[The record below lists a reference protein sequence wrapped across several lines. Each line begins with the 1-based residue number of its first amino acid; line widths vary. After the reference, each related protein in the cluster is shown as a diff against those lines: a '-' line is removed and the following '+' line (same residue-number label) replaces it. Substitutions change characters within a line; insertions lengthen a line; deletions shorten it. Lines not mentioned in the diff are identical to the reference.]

1 MARLTE
7 LDPVAAALQELPR
20 GVYVIG
26 TRSGNGMTTVPADWV
41 IQVAASPV
49 LVAVSIKNGN
59 AVLHHIQEAG
69 VLTVNVLDGRATS
82 VFNSSAPPD
91 PAQFELREQSGCP
104 VLREATVWLECRVR
118 KTVPVGDHTLI
129 IARVIDGGSGSPAT
143 T

>member
-1 MARLTE
+1 MTELTE
-7 LDPVAAALQELPR
+7 LDPVATALQELPR
-20 GVYVIG
+20 GDYVIG
-26 TRSGNGMTTVPADWV
+26 TRSGDGISAAPGDWV

-59 AVLHHIQEAG
+59 AVLQHIQEAG
-69 VLTVNVLDGRATS
+69 VLTVNVLDGRASS
-82 VFNSSAPPD
+82 VFKSSAPPN

-129 IARVIDGGSGSPAT
+129 IARVIDAGPGAPAND
-143 T
+143 